1 LKKAS
6 QRLDVIVVGAG
17 AAGLMASRELT
28 RAGKSVLVLEA
39 SNRVGGRILTHMV
52 APGIPVELGAE
63 FIHGDAPET
72 TRLVNEAR
80 LITVPVMGG
89 HYGSE
94 KGRLMDLGPV
104 WNRIERVFRY
114 LKPDRKEDRSFQEL
128 LDGEPG
134 GPSLRKERELA
145 RGFIRGFYGAD
156 TTLISEKSLAQAGNP
171 AEGAA
176 EARRIVSG
184 YGSLIEYLHRDV
196 ADRVRINA
204 TVTDI
209 VKEEN
214 GVKVS
219 DRSGRTYRA
228 RAVILT
234 VPLPMLQDDSIS
246 LEPDAKPLRLAAR
259 NLEMGHA
266 THVTFTIR
274 ERFWEKQ
281 ANDLSFVQTPTRPF
295 NVWWSQHPLR
305 APLIT
310 GWAGGPP
317 SLQLSARKDIENVA
331 IVEMGRVF
339 GMRRKTV
346 ESLVDSFH
354 YHDWSRDRYIRG
366 AYSYAGIGGVN
377 AARVLARP
385 IDNRIFPAGEATDSG
400 SGASVEGAL
409 ASGKRAARKVLDV
422 LSNSNQ

>member
-1 LKKAS
+1 
-6 QRLDVIVVGAG
+6 
-17 AAGLMASRELT
+17 
-28 RAGKSVLVLEA
+28 
-39 SNRVGGRILTHMV
+39 
-52 APGIPVELGAE
+52 
-63 FIHGDAPET
+63 
-72 TRLVNEAR
+72 
-80 LITVPVMGG
+80 MGG

-246 LEPDAKPLRLAAR
+246 LEHDAKPLRLAAR